1 MTLEEAIKHCE
12 EVADYK
18 DHDAELWDRSAEF
31 WDNDVPYAIDKAKEC
46 RRCAEEHRQLAE
58 WLKLLKRI
66 LSSGDCNDCGIINVC
81 QLKPNLGEQVRYNC
95 PLFVKEE
102 SCQS

>member
-31 WDNDVPYAIDKAKEC
+31 WNNDVPYAIDKAKEC
-46 RRCAEEHRQLAE
+46 RRCAEERRQLAQ
-58 WLKLLKRI
+58 WLKLLQRI
-66 LSSGDCNDCGIINVC
+66 LDSGDCNICGIRNVC
-81 QLKPNLGEQVRYNC
+81 QIKPNLGEQVRYNC

-102 SCQS
+102 SE

>member
-1 MTLEEAIKHCE
+1 MTLEEAIKHCD

-31 WDNDVPYAIDKAKEC
+31 WNNDVPYAIDKAKEC
-46 RRCAEEHRQLAE
+46 RRCAEERRQLAE
-58 WLKLLKRI
+58 WLKLLQRI
-66 LSSGDCNDCGIINVC
+66 LDSGDCNICGIRNVC
-81 QLKPNLGEQVRYNC
+81 QIKPNLGEQVRYNC

-102 SCQS
+102 SE

>member
-1 MTLEEAIKHCE
+1 MTLEEAIKHCD

-31 WDNDVPYAIDKAKEC
+31 WKEDNKYAVDQVKEC
-46 RRCAEEHRQLAE
+46 RRCAEEHRQLAD
-58 WLKLLKRI
+58 WLKLLQRI
-66 LSSGDCNDCGIINVC
+66 LDSGDCNICGIRNVC

-95 PLFVKEE
+95 PLFVQEE
-102 SCQS
+102 PE

>member
-1 MTLEEAIKHCE
+1 MTLEEAIKHCD

-31 WDNDVPYAIDKAKEC
+31 WNNDVPYAIDKAKEC
-46 RRCAEEHRQLAE
+46 RRCAEEHRQLAD
-58 WLKLLKRI
+58 WLKLLQRI
-66 LSSGDCNDCGIINVC
+66 LDSGDCNICGIRNVC

-102 SCQS
+102 SE

>member
-1 MTLEEAIKHCE
+1 MTLEEAIKHCD

-31 WDNDVPYAIDKAKEC
+31 WKEDNKYAVDQVKEC
-46 RRCAEEHRQLAE
+46 RRCAEEHRQLAD
-58 WLKLLKRI
+58 WLKLLQRI
-66 LSSGDCNDCGIINVC
+66 LDSGDCNICGIRNVC

-102 SCQS
+102 SE

>member
-1 MTLEEAIKHCE
+1 MTLEEAIKHCD

-31 WDNDVPYAIDKAKEC
+31 WKEDNKYAVDQVKEC
-46 RRCAEEHRQLAE
+46 RRCAEEHRQLAD
-58 WLKLLKRI
+58 WLKLLQRI
-66 LSSGDCNDCGIINVC
+66 LDSGDCNICGIRNVC
-81 QLKPNLGEQVRYNC
+81 QIKPNLGEQVRYNC

-102 SCQS
+102 LE